1 MRRHVNRAAPT
12 PLVIAAFLSVY
23 AVPAVA
29 CEPLPPLLVLFA
41 VPSLMTGAVM
51 GILGL
56 GVGFIVG
63 LGIKCGAFAFFEPTL
78 PRGKALWAMFRA
90 NLVTTCV
97 GIFATIALTVPP
109 LLLLSPL
116 LYGLMCYP
124 VQRLTRQMS
133 WRWLG
138 PKMLSLLGLLL
149 FLASYV
155 LFFLAR
161 AQTAPGGSLALY
173 WVLKL
178 AYLYPALIVSL
189 GLTTLW
195 EEWLVSQWVLG
206 PEAQTSCYASVL
218 RANLVMLVLLV
229 GLAAIAAVPKR
240 LAAPDFLF

>member
-1 MRRHVNRAAPT
+1 MHGHLGGDAPT
-12 PLVIAAFLSVY
+12 SLVFAALLCVVP
-23 AVPAVA
+23 VPAVA

-41 VPSLMTGAVM
+41 VPSLMTGAVT
-51 GILGL
+51 GF
-56 GVGFIVG
+56 VGFLASLIIG
-63 LGIKCGAFAFFEPTL
+63 IGIKCAAFAYFEPSL
-78 PRGKALWAMFRA
+78 PPRKAMWFMGLA

-97 GIFATIALTVPP
+97 GILATIALAYPP
-109 LLLLSPL
+109 LLLLSPV
-116 LYGLMCYP
+116 LYGLTCYP
-124 VQRLTRQMS
+124 VQRLTRHMA

-138 PKMLSLLGLLL
+138 PQTLSLLGVLL
-149 FLASYV
+149 FLASYI

-161 AQTAPGGSLALY
+161 AQTAPGGSLPLY

-178 AYLYPALIVSL
+178 AYLYPALLVSL

-195 EEWLVSQWVLG
+195 EEWLVSRWALG
-206 PEAQTSCYASVL
+206 PEAQTLFYASVL